1 MPALVQSTSY
11 VTFWVKIRTPVLIVN
26 EADTRPTP
34 LPPSHSSF
42 LHSFPLLPFLCSL
55 WKRWFENVVPY
66 ISVRLLGLLID
77 SCLGDCLDNGS
88 LLVSENKAFRWLRL
102 WKRCWLN
109 TFEDNKRQRMWPP
122 THLDMGGVYFW
133 LLPSPE
139 LLCDVSCFLLYL
151 QFCDVLLLG
160 SGKSFDSSWHKSRVE
175 SWKVEELGGEQQQQ
189 KKPSRIVHE

>member
-1 MPALVQSTSY
+1 MKPTLVQRLCLP
-11 VTFWVKIRTPVLIVN
+11 RTPPFFIHF
-26 EADTRPTP
+26 PFF
-34 LPPSHSSF
+34 PS
-42 LHSFPLLPFLCSL
+42 C
-55 WKRWFENVVPY
+55 VPCERDGLRTLY

-151 QFCDVLLLG
+151 QFCDVPLLG

-175 SWKVEELGGEQQQQ
+175 SWKVEELGGGQQQQ
-189 KKPSRIVHE
+189 KKPSRIVHEYL